1 MEDQKPSRETLEKWR
16 RDPNNWKYGFFYF
29 NPEDKRILPPKRTP
43 WMGWTVNFANR
54 NSVLFFVFLILFLA
68 IITSILKK

>member
-16 RDPNNWKYGFFYF
+16 KDPNNWKYGFFYF

>member
-1 MEDQKPSRETLEKWR
+1 MEEQKPSRETLEKWR
-16 RDPNNWKYGFFYF
+16 KDPNNWKYGFFYF

-54 NSVLFFVFLILFLA
+54 DSVLFFVFLILFLA

>member
-16 RDPNNWKYGFFYF
+16 KDPNNWKYGFFYF

-43 WMGWTVNFANR
+43 WMGWTVNFANT
-54 NSVLFFVFLILFLA
+54 NSILFFIFLILFFAFISLF
-68 IITSILKK
+68 LKK